1 MKTDLMI
8 NLSPKSLFSESIRS
22 IRTSL
27 AFSGI
32 GKKYKTILITS
43 PEPHNGKSFIIA
55 NLAVAYAQE
64 GKKVLI
70 IDADLRNGRQ
80 NQIFEINN
88 TINGGYTNLI
98 LNYDE
103 EDEKKIILSDFV
115 KETKINGVWLLP
127 NGPIPPNPVELLS
140 SNNNEKALE
149 YLKNKF
155 DIILIDCPPT
165 IGLSDTMIMAKYSDL
180 NLVVV
185 GYKETK
191 MEALRTVAKTFEQSN
206 KTINGVIINKTPHK
220 NTGYYGYY
228 IDEFYGNTSIR
239 KKKNNLFSIFNA

>member
-1 MKTDLMI
+1 MRTDLII
-8 NLSPKSLFSESIRS
+8 NLNPKSAFSESIRT

-27 AFSGI
+27 TFSGI

-43 PEPHNGKSFIIA
+43 PEPHNGKSFITA

-80 NQIFEINN
+80 NQIFEIMN

-103 EDEKKIILSDFV
+103 EDEKKMVLSDYI
-115 KETKINGVWLLP
+115 KETKINKVWLLP

-140 SNNNEKALE
+140 SDNNKRVLE
-149 YLKNKF
+149 DLKNKF

-165 IGLSDTMIMAKYSDL
+165 LGLSDTMILAKYSDL

-191 MEALRTVAKTFEQSN
+191 MESLRTVAKIFEQSN
-206 KTINGVIINKTPHK
+206 EKINGVIINKTPYK

-228 IDEFYGNTSIR
+228 TSDYYGNTST
-239 KKKNNLFSIFNA
+239 KKKKRKMFSLFK